1 MIYDDDIIYGSNVRT
16 LIDLKDDDIAALDA
30 EAKREG
36 VSRAALM
43 RQAIAEF
50 LGRRRR
56 PEGGGFGAWKKA
68 SKANI
73 DGLACQERLRREW

>member
-1 MIYDDDIIYGSNVRT
+1 MRT
-16 LIDLKDDDIAALDA
+16 LIDLKDEDIAELDA

-50 LGRRRR
+50 LSRRRR
-56 PEGGGFGAWKKA
+56 AGGDAGFGSWKKA
-68 SKANI
+68 SKIAV
-73 DGLACQERLRREW
+73 DGLAYQEKLRREW

>member
-1 MIYDDDIIYGSNVRT
+1 MRT
-16 LIDLKDDDIAALDA
+16 LIDLKDEDIAELDA

-50 LGRRRR
+50 LGRRRK
-56 PEGGGFGAWKKA
+56 GDGKTGFGAWRKA
-68 SKANI
+68 SKTPV
-73 DGLACQERLRREW
+73 DGLAHQERLRREW